1 MSTATVELSHSYAD
15 KLPELGAAWEAGPA
29 SDPQPVV
36 LNSSLAEELG
46 LDEDWLESV
55 PGLELLVGTSLPH
68 GAMPVA
74 MAYAGHQFG
83 GYSPQLGDGRALL
96 VGELKRSDGSLV
108 DVHLK
113 GSGRTPYAR
122 GGDGRATLPA
132 MLREYLIAE
141 AMHALGVST
150 TRALA
155 VVSTGDDVIREGPAA
170 GAVLTRLASSHLR
183 VGSFQY
189 AVANDEAETGLV
201 RRLADF
207 AIERHYPEL
216 ADRDD
221 RYVGLLASVLEAQA
235 SLIAQWMLTGFVH
248 GVMNTDNMLVSGET
262 IDYGP
267 CAFLDRFDPTTVYS
281 SIDRDGRYSFGNQ
294 PAAAQWNLAR
304 LAETLLKLID
314 DDLDTAIDSAT
325 VVLKTFPDR
334 YLHHWRIGM
343 QAKLGLSTEVDS
355 DATLYDELLNVMHD
369 AKADYTLSF
378 RHLADVL
385 RGDDAPLRSMIDDER
400 LDAWIARWRQRLDG
414 ERAVHADVA
423 DAMDRINPLYI
434 PRNHLV
440 EEALEAAGNGDL
452 SPFTELLD
460 AVTNPFVSRDGHE
473 RYATPPDDE
482 FTANYQTFCGT

>member
-1 MSTATVELSHSYAD
+1 MSTATIELSHSYAD
-15 KLPELGAAWEAGPA
+15 KLPELGAAWKAGPA
-29 SDPQPVV
+29 SSPQMVV
-36 LNSSLAEELG
+36 LNSSLAEELS
-46 LDEDWLESV
+46 LDDDWLESV
-55 PGLELLVGTSLPH
+55 SGLGLLVGTSLPD

-96 VGELKRSDGSLV
+96 VGELKRPDGSLV
-108 DVHLK
+108 DMHLK

-132 MLREYLIAE
+132 MLREFLIAE
-141 AMHALGVST
+141 AMYELGVST

-155 VVSTGDDVIREGPAA
+155 VVATGDDIIREGPAA

-221 RYVGLLASVLEAQA
+221 RYVGLLTAVLEAQA
-235 SLIAQWMLTGFVH
+235 ALIAQWMLTGFIH

-267 CAFLDRFDPTTVYS
+267 CAFLDRFDPATVYS
-281 SIDRDGRYSFGNQ
+281 SIDRDGRYSYGNQ
-294 PAAAQWNLAR
+294 PAAAQWNLTR
-304 LAETLLKLID
+304 LAETLLNLID
-314 DDLDTAIDSAT
+314 DDLDTAIDTAT
-325 VVLKTFPDR
+325 EVLKTFPDR

-343 QAKLGLSTEVDS
+343 QAKLGLSTEVAS
-355 DATLYDELLNVMHD
+355 DATLYDELLVVMHD
-369 AKADYTLSF
+369 AKADYTLTF
-378 RHLADVL
+378 RNLSDFL
-385 RGDDAPLRSMIDDER
+385 RGDEAPLRAMFDDEH
-400 LDAWIARWRQRLDG
+400 LDAWIARWRQRLDDEG
-414 ERAVHADVA
+414 AVLVDVA
-423 DAMDRINPLYI
+423 DAMDRNNALYI

-440 EEALEAAGNGDL
+440 EEALDAAERGDL

-460 AVTNPFVSRDGHE
+460 LVTSPFDAREGYE
-473 RYATPPDDE
+473 RYATPPGDE
-482 FTANYQTFCGT
+482 FTATYQTFCGT